1 MKYSIYL
8 TSLVL
13 LVFAGCKTEDEF
25 DGPALNDLYGQ
36 FAIVQGLSATNY
48 NVDFSAGE
56 QTTFESSFSKNI
68 DWVLEIKGLQSG
80 AVKRIEGFSN
90 LLNVDNATWN
100 GTTTDLPM
108 FKQETCAVQL
118 TFLNETDTLRDTL
131 DVAGARIN
139 EGFIVSDFETGTNP
153 GWNSFVQTGANMSF
167 VVSSD
172 EPAAQGNNYF
182 DIGGTVNWDWLIGLI
197 NMPASAYGAPHYPLS
212 SNPEIEN
219 FNVMIYKP
227 EELTNGIM
235 LFQFMEDDNEDG
247 VYTQNVEDMFSIEVH
262 MDKNGWGQYG
272 SNYADLQT
280 LINGAPSAD
289 IGNGI
294 REPHK
299 LYQISVLF
307 LANPASGYAHAYLDY
322 MIFTQNGLL
331 VP

>member
-1 MKYSIYL
+1 MKYTIYL
-8 TSLVL
+8 SSLIL
-13 LVFAGCKTEDEF
+13 LVFAGCKTDDEF

-48 NVDFSAGE
+48 DVDFSTGE

-108 FKQETCAVQL
+108 FKQESCAVQL
-118 TFLNETDTLRDTL
+118 TFLSETDTLRDTL
-131 DVAGARIN
+131 DVVGARIN
-139 EGFIVSDFETGTNP
+139 EGFVVSDFETGTNP

-167 VVSSD
+167 AVQSTI
-172 EPAAQGNNYF
+172 PAAQGNNYF
-182 DIGGTVNWDWLIGLI
+182 NIGGTVNWDWLIGLI
-197 NMPASAYGAPHYPLS
+197 NMPASAYGGTHYPLS
-212 SNPEIEN
+212 ENPELEN

-227 EELTNGIM
+227 EELSNGIM
-235 LFQFMEDDNEDG
+235 LFQFMEDDNLDG
-247 VYTQNVEDMFSIEVH
+247 VFTTNVEDMFSLEVQ
-262 MDKNGWGQYG
+262 MDKNGWGQY
-272 SNYADLQT
+272 SINYADLQT

-299 LYQISVLF
+299 LLQISVLF
-307 LANPASGYAHAYLDY
+307 LANPASGYANAYLDY
-322 MIFTQNGLL
+322 MIFTQNGILE
-331 VP
+331 P